1 MKKKTIIALVVIL
14 LAIALVVAGIMAY
27 FTDRETATNTF
38 TIGNVDIE
46 LTEPIWEAAAA
57 TGSGNIPDYAQN
69 LVPGNTVA
77 KDPTVTNV
85 GANDAFIFV
94 KVEIPYYENTDIFTP
109 ATIDGAKWH
118 LVSDAVSGN
127 THTYVYA
134 YATGED
140 KADLTALTSG
150 ANTGTLFDTVTLTTN
165 TTAVEAVQGN
175 PQIVVTAYGIQTT
188 EVEGSSQADVFAL
201 FTPAP

>member
-27 FTDRETATNTF
+27 FTDHDEATNTF

-57 TGSGNIPDYAQN
+57 TGSGNIPYYAQN
-69 LVPGNTVA
+69 MVPGNSAA

-85 GANDAFIFV
+85 GANDAYVFV
-94 KVEIPYYENTDIFTP
+94 KVDIPYYENTDLFTP
-109 ATIDGAKWH
+109 TTINTAKWH
-118 LVSDAVSGN
+118 LVSDEVSGN
-127 THTYVYA
+127 VHTYVYA
-134 YATGED
+134 YATGAD
-140 KADLTALTSG
+140 KADLTALAPNAT
-150 ANTGTLFDTVTLTTN
+150 TGTLFDTVTLTTN
-165 TTAVEAVQGN
+165 TAAVEAVQEN
-175 PQIVVTAYGIQTT
+175 PQIVINAYGIQTT
-188 EVEGSSQADVFAL
+188 EVTQTTQADIFAL